1 MGRVRTGRTEDGK
14 ESKKGRGDIEGIH
27 KGSEDEVVG
36 KREGSFRLKYKD
48 REMDRVETE
57 NTNAKH
63 QARLLSYS
71 LFSERTKKRV
81 ESVQPGTQ
89 RRSAERGN
97 NSLGVRRDNSV
108 QRRVKKGCFINTP
121 ASQEVSNNSSSA
133 RHHP

>member
-1 MGRVRTGRTEDGK
+1 MGKRGR
-14 ESKKGRGDIEGIH
+14 RGERRYKGIH
-27 KGSEDEVVG
+27 KKSEEGVVG
-36 KREGSFRLKYKD
+36 KREGIFRLKYKD

-97 NSLGVRRDNSV
+97 NSLGARRDNSV
-108 QRRVKKGCFINTP
+108 QRRG
-121 ASQEVSNNSSSA
+121 EGE
-133 RHHP
+133 